1 MNRFMLNKNKT
12 LLSIVLLEY
21 IRTNK
26 SNNEPT
32 EFLFISVYKNLVII
46 REQKHQPIDVQRVG
60 RLEKW

>member
-1 MNRFMLNKNKT
+1 MLNKNKT

-60 RLEKW
+60 RLEK

>member
-60 RLEKW
+60 RLEK